1 MGKYLVKRI
10 VLLIPTLILVCL
22 VVFIMMRCLPG
33 GAVEALLY
41 KLQAAGDTTATTES
55 VERMLG
61 LDRPAVTQF
70 FVWLWG
76 VVRGDLG
83 NCFFQNETVSHC
95 IGRQI
100 VPSLELGFLILIIS
114 NLISI
119 PLGVF
124 CAAHQDSISD
134 HTIRIISLL
143 LMSIPV
149 FWIATVVLIYPAL
162 WWRWAPPTEY
172 VHFFDDPIRNL
183 KMFIVPAILGAVT
196 NCGMQLRYVRTVTLE
211 TMRADYVRTARAKGV
226 PQRKV
231 LFHHALRN
239 AMLPVI
245 TLVGGSVA
253 AMVGGSVILESLY
266 SIPGIGALV
275 VTALNNR
282 DYPLVQGCVLVFS
295 FIVMVINVIVDV
307 LYKKFDPR
315 ITLE

>member
-22 VVFIMMRCLPG
+22 VVFVMMRCLPG

-55 VERMLG
+55 VQRMLG
-61 LDRPAVTQF
+61 LDQPAIKQF

-100 VPSLELGFLILIIS
+100 VPSLELGFLILVIS

-124 CAAHQDSISD
+124 CAAHQDSVSD
-134 HTIRIISLL
+134 HTIRVVSLL

-149 FWIATVVLIYPAL
+149 FWIATIG
-162 WWRWAPPTEY
+162 
-172 VHFFDDPIRNL
+172 
-183 KMFIVPAILGAVT
+183 GAGRRRRSMCT
-196 NCGMQLRYVRTVTLE
+196 SSTTRSQTSRCSSSRRFSARSQ
-211 TMRADYVRTARAKGV
+211 TAV
-226 PQRKV
+226 CS
-231 LFHHALRN
+231 F
-239 AMLPVI
+239 AMC
-245 TLVGGSVA
+245 A
-253 AMVGGSVILESLY
+253 
-266 SIPGIGALV
+266 
-275 VTALNNR
+275 R
-282 DYPLVQGCVLVFS
+282 
-295 FIVMVINVIVDV
+295 
-307 LYKKFDPR
+307 
-315 ITLE
+315 